1 MTISRF
7 IGRYENLESMFKALK
22 TESQKSLAFL
32 EEARSTMS
40 SLKNTQ
46 ESALNSLK
54 GQQSVFLLKSGLN

>member
-1 MTISRF
+1 
-7 IGRYENLESMFKALK
+7 MFKALK

-40 SLKNTQ
+40 NLKNTQ

-54 GQQSVFLLKSGLN
+54 GQQRMLLLNSSLN